1 MLLSVRFRTGQHK
14 KEYMN
19 DNASPDQFEDPDV
32 STTELDEVIHANKEL
47 YDKLNKLPEIEALE
61 AIAIEEEENLDRADK
76 PHPFLVSLE
85 KLKDFYTENELIR
98 YASWSILLILI
109 STTALTMIEYDM
121 FKESVSGQVGKT
133 FIFGGDEPNG
143 LDTFFHT
150 FWWSIVTFT
159 TVGYGDVSP
168 VTHLGKFLTIIIMLL
183 NFGVVTLL
191 GGAVASVLVAKR
203 LTGDDTLDESK
214 FNGHLVIAGWNSY
227 VPSILKLIDAN
238 VDATDTVILVNVTD
252 RDIIQRATTGYER
265 LDIHHIPENFTHESV
280 LRKAFLEKA
289 STFMILPDN
298 SGLLP
303 HEEPDED
310 KTVLTCLT
318 AKSISE
324 SCNVVAHV
332 LDTETVSHLERANAN
347 EIVIPDDHVPHL
359 LAKHVT
365 DPGVPQFFD
374 NLILQE
380 EKDKGLQEVKIPRSL
395 NKQSHNKISAF
406 YKFKYNWLLVGYAIR
421 KAGFSLDEQ
430 MGESGSP
437 LIRSMIKEQL
447 EGAGV
452 NLTSD
457 EHVVVEINPPDDY
470 KVDEKHSA
478 LVLR

>member
-1 MLLSVRFRTGQHK
+1 
-14 KEYMN
+14 MN
-19 DNASPDQFEDPDV
+19 KNVPLDQIQDSEV
-32 STTELDEVIHANKEL
+32 SEKDIDAVIDTNKEL
-47 YDKLNKLPEIEALE
+47 FDQLNSIPEIKALG
-61 AIAIEEEENLDRADK
+61 AISIDDEKQEKEQEGSSAVSE
-76 PHPFLVSLE
+76 LVVKVQE
-85 KLKDFYTENELIR
+85 FYGNNELAR
-98 YASWSILLILI
+98 YATWAFFLILL
-109 STTALTMIEYDM
+109 STSALTVLEYDM
-121 FKESVSGQVGKT
+121 FNASVKEDAEGS
-133 FIFGGDEPNG
+133 FIFGGKEPNWV
-143 LDTFFHT
+143 DTFFHT

-191 GGAVASVLVAKR
+191 GGAVASVLVAQR
-203 LTGDDTLDESK
+203 LTGDDTLDENK
-214 FNGHLVIAGWNSY
+214 FDGHLVIAGWNKT
-227 VPSILKLIDAN
+227 VPSVLNLIESNKDSTS
-238 VDATDTVILVNVTD
+238 VVILVNEMDKEV
-252 RDIIQRATTGYER
+252 IQRAITGYER
-265 LDIHHIPENFTHESV
+265 LDITHIPENFTHESV
-280 LRKAFLEKA
+280 LRKAFLDKA
-289 STFMILPDN
+289 GTFMILPDS

-332 LDTETVSHLERANAN
+332 LDVENVSHLQRANAN
-347 EIVIPDDHVPHL
+347 EIVIPDEHVPHL

-374 NLILQE
+374 DLILKE
-380 EKDKGLQEVKIPRSL
+380 EEDRGLQEVKIPKTL
-395 NKQSHNKISAF
+395 NGQTHNKISAF
-406 YKFKYNWLLVGYAIR
+406 YKFKYGWLLVGYAIR

-437 LIRSMIKEQL
+437 LIRNMIKEQL
-447 EGAGV
+447 DGAGI

-470 KVDEKHSA
+470 KIDRKHSA

>member
-1 MLLSVRFRTGQHK
+1 
-14 KEYMN
+14 MN
-19 DNASPDQFEDPDV
+19 KSNPLDQIQDSEVSAS
-32 STTELDEVIHANKEL
+32 ELDAVIDTNKEL
-47 YDKLNKLPEIEALE
+47 FDQLNAIPEIEALDS
-61 AIAIEEEENLDRADK
+61 ISIEEDKHERERDK
-76 PHPFLVSLE
+76 PNPIIELFNRVQV
-85 KLKDFYTENELIR
+85 FYTENELTR
-98 YASWSILLILI
+98 YATWSLLLILI
-109 STTALTMIEYDM
+109 PTSALTVIEYDM
-121 FKESVSGQVGKT
+121 FNGSVKEHTEGS
-133 FIFGGDEPNG
+133 FIFGDKEPNW

-168 VTHLGKFLTIIIMLL
+168 VTHLGKLLTIIIMLL

-191 GGAVASVLVAKR
+191 GGAVASVLVAQR
-203 LTGDDTLDESK
+203 LTGDDTLDENK
-214 FNGHLVIAGWNSY
+214 FDGHLVIAGWNKT
-227 VPSILKLIDAN
+227 VPSVLNLIESNKDSAS
-238 VDATDTVILVNVTD
+238 VVILVNEMDKEV
-252 RDIIQRATTGYER
+252 IQRAITGYER
-265 LDIHHIPENFTHESV
+265 LDITHIPENFTHESV
-280 LRKAFLEKA
+280 LRKAFLDKA
-289 STFMILPDN
+289 GTFMILPDS

-324 SCNVVAHV
+324 ACNVIAHV
-332 LDTETVSHLERANAN
+332 LDVENVSHLQRANAN
-347 EIVIPDDHVPHL
+347 EIVIPDEHVPHL

-374 NLILQE
+374 DLILKE
-380 EKDKGLQEVKIPRSL
+380 EEDKGLQEVKIPKTL
-395 NKQSHNKISAF
+395 NGQTHNKISAF
-406 YKFKYNWLLVGYAIR
+406 YKFKYGWLLVGYAIR

-447 EGAGV
+447 DGAGI

-470 KVDEKHSA
+470 KIDQKHSA

>member
-1 MLLSVRFRTGQHK
+1 
-14 KEYMN
+14 MN
-19 DNASPDQFEDPDV
+19 DNPSPKQFQDPDV
-32 STTELDEVIHANKEL
+32 STTELDEVIHANKDL

-61 AIAIEEEENLDRADK
+61 AITLEDEEKEDDREK
-76 PHPFLVSLE
+76 SHLFLEALNN
-85 KLKDFYTENELIR
+85 LKDLYTENDLVR
-98 YASWSILLILI
+98 YAAWAFVLILV
-109 STTALTMIEYDM
+109 STSALTVTEYEM
-121 FKESVSGQVGKT
+121 FKESVTGHVGET
-133 FIFGGDEPNG
+133 FVFGGDEPNW
-143 LDTFFHT
+143 LDTYFHT

-238 VDATDTVILVNVTD
+238 VDATDIVILVNVTD

-324 SCNVVAHV
+324 SCNVIAHV

-374 NLILQE
+374 ELILQE

-421 KAGFSLDEQ
+421 KAGFSLDDQ

-437 LIRSMIKEQL
+437 LIRNMIKEQL

>member
-1 MLLSVRFRTGQHK
+1 
-14 KEYMN
+14 MN
-19 DNASPDQFEDPDV
+19 DNPSPEQFQDPDV
-32 STTELDEVIHANKEL
+32 STTELDEVIHANKDL

-61 AIAIEEEENLDRADK
+61 AITLEDEEKEDDREK
-76 PHPFLVSLE
+76 SHLFLEALNN
-85 KLKDFYTENELIR
+85 LKDLYTENDLVR
-98 YASWSILLILI
+98 YAAWAFVLILV
-109 STTALTMIEYDM
+109 STSALTVTEYEM
-121 FKESVSGQVGKT
+121 FKESVTGDVGET
-133 FIFGGDEPNG
+133 FVFGGDEPNW
-143 LDTFFHT
+143 LDTYFHT

-238 VDATDTVILVNVTD
+238 KDATDVVILVNETD
-252 RDIIQRATTGYER
+252 RDIIQRVTTGYER

-289 STFMILPDN
+289 GAFMILPDN

-324 SCNVVAHV
+324 SCNVIAHV
-332 LDTETVSHLERANAN
+332 LDPETVSHLQRANAN
-347 EIVIPDDHVPHL
+347 EIVIPDEHVPHL

-374 NLILQE
+374 DLILQE

-395 NKQSHNKISAF
+395 NGQSHNKISAF

-421 KAGFSLDEQ
+421 KAGFSLDDQ

-470 KVDEKHSA
+470 TIDEKHSA

>member
-1 MLLSVRFRTGQHK
+1 
-14 KEYMN
+14 MN
-19 DNASPDQFEDPDV
+19 KNIPLDQIQDSEV
-32 STTELDEVIHANKEL
+32 SETDIDAVIDTNKEL
-47 YDKLNKLPEIEALE
+47 FDQLNSIPEIKALE
-61 AIAIEEEENLDRADK
+61 AISIDDEKQEKEEEGSSA
-76 PHPFLVSLE
+76 VSELAIKVQE
-85 KLKDFYTENELIR
+85 FYSNNELAR
-98 YASWSILLILI
+98 YATWAFFLILL
-109 STTALTMIEYDM
+109 STSALTVLEYDS
-121 FKESVSGQVGKT
+121 FNASVKEQAEGS
-133 FIFGGDEPNG
+133 FIFGEKEPNWV
-143 LDTFFHT
+143 DTFFHT

-168 VTHLGKFLTIIIMLL
+168 VTHIGKFLTIIIMLL

-191 GGAVASVLVAKR
+191 GGAVASVLVAQR
-203 LTGDDTLDESK
+203 LTGDDTLDENK
-214 FNGHLVIAGWNSY
+214 FDGHLVIAGWNKT
-227 VPSILKLIDAN
+227 VPSVLNLIESNKDSTS
-238 VDATDTVILVNVTD
+238 VVILVNEMDKEV
-252 RDIIQRATTGYER
+252 IQRAITGYER
-265 LDIHHIPENFTHESV
+265 LDITHIPENFTHESV
-280 LRKAFLEKA
+280 LRKAFLDKA
-289 STFMILPDN
+289 GTFMILPDS

-332 LDTETVSHLERANAN
+332 LDVENVSHLQRANAN
-347 EIVIPDDHVPHL
+347 EIVIPDEHVPHL

-374 NLILQE
+374 DLILKE
-380 EKDKGLQEVKIPRSL
+380 EEDKGLQEVKIPKTL
-395 NKQSHNKISAF
+395 NGQTHNKISAF
-406 YKFKYNWLLVGYAIR
+406 YKFKYGWLLVGYAIR

-437 LIRSMIKEQL
+437 LIRNMIKEQL
-447 EGAGV
+447 DGAGI

-470 KVDEKHSA
+470 KIDRKHSA

>member
-1 MLLSVRFRTGQHK
+1 
-14 KEYMN
+14 MN
-19 DNASPDQFEDPDV
+19 KNIPLDQIQDSEV
-32 STTELDEVIHANKEL
+32 SETDIDAVIDTNKEL
-47 YDKLNKLPEIEALE
+47 FDQLNSIPEIEALE
-61 AIAIEEEENLDRADK
+61 AISIDDEKQEKEEEGSSA
-76 PHPFLVSLE
+76 VSELLIKVQE
-85 KLKDFYTENELIR
+85 FYSNNELAR
-98 YASWSILLILI
+98 YATWAFFLILL
-109 STTALTMIEYDM
+109 STSALTVLEYDM
-121 FKESVSGQVGKT
+121 FNASVKEDAEGS
-133 FIFGGDEPNG
+133 FIFGEEEPNW

-168 VTHLGKFLTIIIMLL
+168 VTLLGKFLTIIIMLL

-191 GGAVASVLVAKR
+191 GGAVASVLVAQR
-203 LTGDDTLDESK
+203 LTGDDTLDENK
-214 FNGHLVIAGWNSY
+214 FDGHLVIAGWNKT
-227 VPSILKLIDAN
+227 VPSVLNLIESNKDSTS
-238 VDATDTVILVNVTD
+238 VVILVNEMDKEV
-252 RDIIQRATTGYER
+252 IQRAITGYER
-265 LDIHHIPENFTHESV
+265 LDITHIPENFTHESV
-280 LRKAFLEKA
+280 LRKAFLDKA
-289 STFMILPDN
+289 GTFMILPDS

-332 LDTETVSHLERANAN
+332 LDVENVSHLQRANAN
-347 EIVIPDDHVPHL
+347 EIVIPDEHVPHL

-374 NLILQE
+374 DLILKE
-380 EKDKGLQEVKIPRSL
+380 EEDKGLQEVKIPKTL
-395 NKQSHNKISAF
+395 NGQTHNKISAF
-406 YKFKYNWLLVGYAIR
+406 YKFKYGWLLVGYAIR

-437 LIRSMIKEQL
+437 LIRNMIKEQL
-447 EGAGV
+447 DGAGI

-470 KVDEKHSA
+470 KIDRKHSA

>member
-1 MLLSVRFRTGQHK
+1 
-14 KEYMN
+14 MN
-19 DNASPDQFEDPDV
+19 DNPSPEQFQDPDV
-32 STTELDEVIHANKEL
+32 STTELDEVIHANKDL

-61 AIAIEEEENLDRADK
+61 AITLEDEEKEDDREK
-76 PHPFLVSLE
+76 SHLFLEALNN
-85 KLKDFYTENELIR
+85 LKDLYTENDLVQ
-98 YASWSILLILI
+98 YAAWAFVLILV
-109 STTALTMIEYDM
+109 STSALTVTEYEM
-121 FKESVSGQVGKT
+121 FKESVTGDVGET
-133 FIFGGDEPNG
+133 FVFGGDEPNW
-143 LDTFFHT
+143 LDTYFHT

-168 VTHLGKFLTIIIMLL
+168 ETHLGKFLTIIIMLL

-238 VDATDTVILVNVTD
+238 KDATDEVILVNETD
-252 RDIIQRATTGYER
+252 RDIIQRVTTGYER

-289 STFMILPDN
+289 GAFMILPDN

-324 SCNVVAHV
+324 SCNVIAHV
-332 LDTETVSHLERANAN
+332 LDSETVSHLQRANAN
-347 EIVIPDDHVPHL
+347 EIVIPDEHVPHL

-374 NLILQE
+374 DLILQE

-395 NKQSHNKISAF
+395 NGQSHNKISAF

-421 KAGFSLDEQ
+421 KAGFSLDDQ

-470 KVDEKHSA
+470 TIDEKHSA

>member
-1 MLLSVRFRTGQHK
+1 
-14 KEYMN
+14 MN
-19 DNASPDQFEDPDV
+19 KNIPLDQIQDSEV
-32 STTELDEVIHANKEL
+32 SETDIDAVIDTNKEL
-47 YDKLNKLPEIEALE
+47 FDQLNSIPEIKALE
-61 AIAIEEEENLDRADK
+61 AISIDDEKQEKEEEGSSA
-76 PHPFLVSLE
+76 VSELLIKVQE
-85 KLKDFYTENELIR
+85 FYSNNELAR
-98 YASWSILLILI
+98 YATWAFFLILL
-109 STTALTMIEYDM
+109 STSALTVLEYDM
-121 FKESVSGQVGKT
+121 FNASVKEHAEGS
-133 FIFGGDEPNG
+133 FIFGEKDPNWV
-143 LDTFFHT
+143 DTFFHT

-191 GGAVASVLVAKR
+191 GGAVASVLVAQR
-203 LTGDDTLDESK
+203 LTGDDTLDENK
-214 FNGHLVIAGWNSY
+214 FDGHLVIAGWNKT
-227 VPSILKLIDAN
+227 VPSVLNLIESNKDSTS
-238 VDATDTVILVNVTD
+238 VVILVNEMDKEV
-252 RDIIQRATTGYER
+252 IQRAITGYER
-265 LDIHHIPENFTHESV
+265 LDITHIPENFTHESV
-280 LRKAFLEKA
+280 LRKAFLDKA
-289 STFMILPDN
+289 GTFMILPDS

-332 LDTETVSHLERANAN
+332 LDVENVSHLQRANAN
-347 EIVIPDDHVPHL
+347 EIVIPDEHVPHL

-374 NLILQE
+374 DLILKE
-380 EKDKGLQEVKIPRSL
+380 EEDKGLQEVKIPKTL
-395 NKQSHNKISAF
+395 NGQTHNKISAF
-406 YKFKYNWLLVGYAIR
+406 YKFKYGWLLVGYAIR

-437 LIRSMIKEQL
+437 LIRNMIKEQL
-447 EGAGV
+447 DGAGI

-470 KVDEKHSA
+470 KIDRKHSA

>member
-1 MLLSVRFRTGQHK
+1 
-14 KEYMN
+14 MN
-19 DNASPDQFEDPDV
+19 NETPLDQIQGSEV
-32 STTELDEVIHANKEL
+32 SSQELDAVIDTNKEL
-47 YDKLNKLPEIEALE
+47 YDQLNAIPEIEALE
-61 AIAIEEEENLDRADK
+61 AISIEEETAEKQKDAPN
-76 PHPFLVSLE
+76 PLVELVERIKS
-85 KLKDFYTENELIR
+85 FYSENELVR
-98 YASWSILLILI
+98 YASWAFVLIFI
-109 STTALTMIEYDM
+109 STTALTILEYDM
-121 FKESVSGQVGKT
+121 FKGSVAEHTEGS
-133 FIFGGDEPNG
+133 FIFGNTEPNW

-191 GGAVASVLVAKR
+191 GGAVASVLVAQR
-203 LTGDDTLDESK
+203 LTGDDTLDENK
-214 FNGHLVIAGWNSY
+214 FDGHLVIAGWNKT
-227 VPSILKLIDAN
+227 VPSILNLIESNKDSTS
-238 VDATDTVILVNVTD
+238 VVILVNETD
-252 RDIIQRATTGYER
+252 KEIIQRAITGYER
-265 LDIHHIPENFTHESV
+265 LDITHIPENFTHDSV
-280 LRKAFLEKA
+280 LRKAFLDKA
-289 STFMILPDN
+289 GTFMILPDG

-332 LDTETVSHLERANAN
+332 LDVENVSHLQRANAN
-347 EIVIPDDHVPHL
+347 EIVIPDEHVPHL

-374 NLILQE
+374 DLILKE
-380 EKDKGLQEVKIPRSL
+380 EDDKGLQEVKIPKTLSG
-395 NKQSHNKISAF
+395 QTHNKISAF
-406 YKFKYNWLLVGYAIR
+406 YKFKYGWLLVGYAIR

-437 LIRSMIKEQL
+437 LIRNMIKEQL
-447 EGAGV
+447 DGAGI

-470 KVDEKHSA
+470 KVDGKHSA

>member
-1 MLLSVRFRTGQHK
+1 
-14 KEYMN
+14 MN
-19 DNASPDQFEDPDV
+19 KSNPLDQIQDSEVSAS
-32 STTELDEVIHANKEL
+32 ELDAVIDTNKEL
-47 YDKLNKLPEIEALE
+47 FDQLNAIPEIEALDS
-61 AIAIEEEENLDRADK
+61 ISIEEDKHERERDK
-76 PHPFLVSLE
+76 PNPIIELFNRVQV
-85 KLKDFYTENELIR
+85 FYAENELTR
-98 YASWSILLILI
+98 YATWSLLLILI
-109 STTALTMIEYDM
+109 STSALTIIEYDM
-121 FKESVSGQVGKT
+121 FNGSVKEHTEGS
-133 FIFGGDEPNG
+133 FIFGDKEPNW

-168 VTHLGKFLTIIIMLL
+168 VTHLGKLLTIIIMLL

-191 GGAVASVLVAKR
+191 GGAVASVLVAQR
-203 LTGDDTLDESK
+203 LTGDDTLDENK
-214 FNGHLVIAGWNSY
+214 FDGHLVIAGWNKT
-227 VPSILKLIDAN
+227 VPSVLNLIESNKDSAS
-238 VDATDTVILVNVTD
+238 VVILVNEMDKEV
-252 RDIIQRATTGYER
+252 IQRAITGYER
-265 LDIHHIPENFTHESV
+265 LDITHIPENFTHESV
-280 LRKAFLEKA
+280 LRKAFLDKA
-289 STFMILPDN
+289 GTFMILPDS

-324 SCNVVAHV
+324 ACNVIAHV
-332 LDTETVSHLERANAN
+332 LDVENVSHLQRANAN
-347 EIVIPDDHVPHL
+347 EIVIPDEHVPHL

-374 NLILQE
+374 DLILKE
-380 EKDKGLQEVKIPRSL
+380 EEDKGLQEVKIPKTL
-395 NKQSHNKISAF
+395 NGQTHNKISAF
-406 YKFKYNWLLVGYAIR
+406 YKFKYGWLLVGYAIR

-447 EGAGV
+447 DGAGI

-470 KVDEKHSA
+470 KIDQKHSA

>member
-1 MLLSVRFRTGQHK
+1 
-14 KEYMN
+14 MN
-19 DNASPDQFEDPDV
+19 KTNPLDQIQDSEVSAS
-32 STTELDEVIHANKEL
+32 ELDAVIDTNKEL
-47 YDKLNKLPEIEALE
+47 FDQLNAIPEIEALDS
-61 AIAIEEEENLDRADK
+61 ISIEEDKHERERDK
-76 PHPFLVSLE
+76 PNPIIELFNRVQV
-85 KLKDFYTENELIR
+85 FYTENELTR
-98 YASWSILLILI
+98 YATWSLLLILI
-109 STTALTMIEYDM
+109 STSALTIIEYDM
-121 FKESVSGQVGKT
+121 FNGSVKEHTEGSFT
-133 FIFGGDEPNG
+133 FGDKEPNW

-168 VTHLGKFLTIIIMLL
+168 VTHLGKLLTIIIMLL

-191 GGAVASVLVAKR
+191 GGAVASVLVAQR
-203 LTGDDTLDESK
+203 LTGDDTLDENK
-214 FNGHLVIAGWNSY
+214 FDGHLVIAGWNKT
-227 VPSILKLIDAN
+227 VPSVLNLIESNKDSAS
-238 VDATDTVILVNVTD
+238 VVILVNEMDKEV
-252 RDIIQRATTGYER
+252 IQRAITGYER
-265 LDIHHIPENFTHESV
+265 LDITHIPENFTHESV
-280 LRKAFLEKA
+280 LRKAFLDKA
-289 STFMILPDN
+289 GTFMILPDS

-324 SCNVVAHV
+324 ACNVIAHV
-332 LDTETVSHLERANAN
+332 LDVENVSHLQRANAN
-347 EIVIPDDHVPHL
+347 EIVIPDEHVPHL

-374 NLILQE
+374 DLILKE
-380 EKDKGLQEVKIPRSL
+380 EEDKGLQEVKIPKTL
-395 NKQSHNKISAF
+395 NGQTHNKISAF
-406 YKFKYNWLLVGYAIR
+406 YKFKYGWLLVGYAIR

-447 EGAGV
+447 DGAGI

-470 KVDEKHSA
+470 KIDQKHSA

>member
-1 MLLSVRFRTGQHK
+1 
-14 KEYMN
+14 MN
-19 DNASPDQFEDPDV
+19 NDPPLDQIQEPEV
-32 STTELDEVIHANKEL
+32 STSELDEVIGANKDL
-47 YDKLNKLPEIEALE
+47 FDKLNKIPEIEALGTVL
-61 AIAIEEEENLDRADK
+61 EEDEESAKEGDETHPLLDVVHK
-76 PHPFLVSLE
+76 IKSL
-85 KLKDFYTENELIR
+85 YTENDLVR
-98 YASWSILLILI
+98 YAAWAMVMILI
-109 STTALTMIEYDM
+109 STTALTILEYDM
-121 FKESVSGQVGKT
+121 FNSNLAEDVDGS
-133 FIFGGDEPNG
+133 FIFGKTEPNW

-150 FWWSIVTFT
+150 FWWSVVTFT

-168 VTHLGKFLTIIIMLL
+168 ITHLGKFLTIIIMLL

-191 GGAVASVLVAKR
+191 GGAVASVLVAER
-203 LTGDDTLDESK
+203 LKGDDTLDESK
-214 FNGHLVIAGWNSY
+214 FNDHLVIAGWNAT

-238 VDATDTVILVNVTD
+238 EDSTDVVILVNVTD
-252 RDIIQRATTGYER
+252 RDIIQRAMTGYER
-265 LDIHHIPENFTHESV
+265 LDITHISENFTHESV

-289 STFMILPDN
+289 GTFMILPDN

-332 LDTETVSHLERANAN
+332 LDVENVSHLQRANAN
-347 EIVIPDDHVPHL
+347 EIVVPDEHVPHL

-374 NLILQE
+374 DLILKE
-380 EKDKGLQEVKIPRSL
+380 EDDKGLQEVKIPRTL
-395 NKQSHNKISAF
+395 NGQTHNKISAF
-406 YKFKYNWLLVGYAIR
+406 YKFKYGWLLVGYAIR

-437 LIRSMIKEQL
+437 LIRNMIKEQL
-447 EGAGV
+447 DGAGI

-470 KVDEKHSA
+470 QIDEKHSA

>member
-1 MLLSVRFRTGQHK
+1 
-14 KEYMN
+14 MN
-19 DNASPDQFEDPDV
+19 KSNPLDQIQDSEVSAS
-32 STTELDEVIHANKEL
+32 ELDAVIDTNKEL
-47 YDKLNKLPEIEALE
+47 FDQLNAIPEIEALDS
-61 AIAIEEEENLDRADK
+61 ISIEEDKHERERDK
-76 PHPFLVSLE
+76 PNPIIELFNRVQV
-85 KLKDFYTENELIR
+85 FYTENELTR
-98 YASWSILLILI
+98 YATWSLLLILI
-109 STTALTMIEYDM
+109 STSALTIIEYDM
-121 FKESVSGQVGKT
+121 FNGSVKEHTEGS
-133 FIFGGDEPNG
+133 FIFGDKEPNW

-168 VTHLGKFLTIIIMLL
+168 VTHLGKLLTIIIMLL

-191 GGAVASVLVAKR
+191 GGAVASVLVAQR
-203 LTGDDTLDESK
+203 LTGDDTLDENK
-214 FNGHLVIAGWNSY
+214 FDGHLVIAGWNKT
-227 VPSILKLIDAN
+227 VPSVLNLIESNKDSGS
-238 VDATDTVILVNVTD
+238 VVILVNEMDNEV
-252 RDIIQRATTGYER
+252 IQRAITGYER
-265 LDIHHIPENFTHESV
+265 LDITHIPENFTHESV
-280 LRKAFLEKA
+280 LRKAFLDKA
-289 STFMILPDN
+289 GTFMILPDS

-324 SCNVVAHV
+324 ACNVIAHV
-332 LDTETVSHLERANAN
+332 LDVENVSHLQRANAN
-347 EIVIPDDHVPHL
+347 EIVIPDEHVPHL

-374 NLILQE
+374 DLILKE
-380 EKDKGLQEVKIPRSL
+380 EEDKGLQEVKIPKTL
-395 NKQSHNKISAF
+395 NGQTHNKISAF
-406 YKFKYNWLLVGYAIR
+406 YKFKYGWLLVGYAIR

-447 EGAGV
+447 DGAGI

-470 KVDEKHSA
+470 KIDQKHSA

>member
-1 MLLSVRFRTGQHK
+1 
-14 KEYMN
+14 MN
-19 DNASPDQFEDPDV
+19 KNIPLDQIQDSEV
-32 STTELDEVIHANKEL
+32 SETDIDAVIDTNKEL
-47 YDKLNKLPEIEALE
+47 FDQLNSIPEIEALE
-61 AIAIEEEENLDRADK
+61 AISIDDEKQEKEEEGSSA
-76 PHPFLVSLE
+76 VSELLIKVQE
-85 KLKDFYTENELIR
+85 FYSNNELAR
-98 YASWSILLILI
+98 YATWAFFLILL
-109 STTALTMIEYDM
+109 STSALTVLEYDM
-121 FKESVSGQVGKT
+121 FNASVKEHAEGS
-133 FIFGGDEPNG
+133 FIFGEEDPNWV
-143 LDTFFHT
+143 DTFFHT

-191 GGAVASVLVAKR
+191 GGAVASVLVAQR
-203 LTGDDTLDESK
+203 LTGDDTLDENK
-214 FNGHLVIAGWNSY
+214 FDGHLVIAGWNKT
-227 VPSILKLIDAN
+227 VPSVLNLIESNKDSTS
-238 VDATDTVILVNVTD
+238 VVILVNEMDKEV
-252 RDIIQRATTGYER
+252 IQRAITGYQR
-265 LDIHHIPENFTHESV
+265 LDITHIPENFTHESV
-280 LRKAFLEKA
+280 LRKAFLDKA
-289 STFMILPDN
+289 GTFMILPDS

-332 LDTETVSHLERANAN
+332 LDVENVSHLQRANAN
-347 EIVIPDDHVPHL
+347 EIVIPDEHVPHL

-374 NLILQE
+374 DLILKE
-380 EKDKGLQEVKIPRSL
+380 EEDKGLQEVKIPKTL
-395 NKQSHNKISAF
+395 NGQTHNKISAF
-406 YKFKYNWLLVGYAIR
+406 YKFKYGWLLVGYAIR

-437 LIRSMIKEQL
+437 LIRNMIKEQL
-447 EGAGV
+447 DGAGI

-470 KVDEKHSA
+470 KIDRKHSA

>member
-1 MLLSVRFRTGQHK
+1 
-14 KEYMN
+14 MN
-19 DNASPDQFEDPDV
+19 KNIPLDQIQDSEV
-32 STTELDEVIHANKEL
+32 SETDIDAVIDTNKEL
-47 YDKLNKLPEIEALE
+47 FDQLNSIPEIEALE
-61 AIAIEEEENLDRADK
+61 AISIDDEKQEKEEEGSSA
-76 PHPFLVSLE
+76 VSELLIKVQE
-85 KLKDFYTENELIR
+85 FYSNNELAR
-98 YASWSILLILI
+98 YATWAFFLILL
-109 STTALTMIEYDM
+109 STSALTVLEYDM
-121 FKESVSGQVGKT
+121 FNASVKEHAEGS
-133 FIFGGDEPNG
+133 FIFGEKDPNWV
-143 LDTFFHT
+143 DTFFHT

-191 GGAVASVLVAKR
+191 GGAVASVLVAQR
-203 LTGDDTLDESK
+203 LTGDDTLDENK
-214 FNGHLVIAGWNSY
+214 FDGHLVIAGWNKT
-227 VPSILKLIDAN
+227 VPSVLNLIESNKDSTS
-238 VDATDTVILVNVTD
+238 VVILVNEMDKEV
-252 RDIIQRATTGYER
+252 IQRAITGYER
-265 LDIHHIPENFTHESV
+265 LDITHIPENFTHESV
-280 LRKAFLEKA
+280 LRKAFLDKA
-289 STFMILPDN
+289 GTFMILPDS

-332 LDTETVSHLERANAN
+332 LDVENVSHLQRANAN
-347 EIVIPDDHVPHL
+347 EIVIPDEHVPHL

-374 NLILQE
+374 DLILKE
-380 EKDKGLQEVKIPRSL
+380 EEDKGLQEVKIPKTL
-395 NKQSHNKISAF
+395 NGQTHNKISAF
-406 YKFKYNWLLVGYAIR
+406 YKFKYGWLLVGYAIR

-437 LIRSMIKEQL
+437 LIRNMIKEQL
-447 EGAGV
+447 DGAGI

-470 KVDEKHSA
+470 KIDRKHSA

>member
-1 MLLSVRFRTGQHK
+1 
-14 KEYMN
+14 MN
-19 DNASPDQFEDPDV
+19 KNIPLDQIQDSEV
-32 STTELDEVIHANKEL
+32 SETDIDAVIDTNKEL
-47 YDKLNKLPEIEALE
+47 FDQLNSIPEIKALG
-61 AIAIEEEENLDRADK
+61 AISIDDEKQEKEEEGSSAVSE
-76 PHPFLVSLE
+76 LV
-85 KLKDFYTENELIR
+85 LKVQEFYSNNELAR
-98 YASWSILLILI
+98 YATWAFFLILL
-109 STTALTMIEYDM
+109 STSALTVLEYDM
-121 FKESVSGQVGKT
+121 FNASVKEHAEGS
-133 FIFGGDEPNG
+133 FIFGEEDPNWV
-143 LDTFFHT
+143 DTFFHT

-191 GGAVASVLVAKR
+191 GGAVASVLVAQR
-203 LTGDDTLDESK
+203 LTGDDTLDENK
-214 FNGHLVIAGWNSY
+214 FDGHLVIAGWNKT
-227 VPSILKLIDAN
+227 VPSVLNLIESNKDSTS
-238 VDATDTVILVNVTD
+238 VVILVNEMDKEV
-252 RDIIQRATTGYER
+252 IQRAITGYER
-265 LDIHHIPENFTHESV
+265 LDITHIPENFTHESV
-280 LRKAFLEKA
+280 LRKAFLDKA
-289 STFMILPDN
+289 GTFMILPDS

-332 LDTETVSHLERANAN
+332 LDVENVSHLQRANAN
-347 EIVIPDDHVPHL
+347 EIVIPDEHVPHL

-374 NLILQE
+374 DLILKE
-380 EKDKGLQEVKIPRSL
+380 EEDKGLQEVKIPKTL
-395 NKQSHNKISAF
+395 NGQTHNKISAF
-406 YKFKYNWLLVGYAIR
+406 YKFKYGWLLVGYAIR

-437 LIRSMIKEQL
+437 LIRNMIKEQL
-447 EGAGV
+447 DGAGI

-470 KVDEKHSA
+470 KIDRKHSA

>member
-1 MLLSVRFRTGQHK
+1 
-14 KEYMN
+14 MN
-19 DNASPDQFEDPDV
+19 KNIPLDQIQDSEV
-32 STTELDEVIHANKEL
+32 SETDIDAVIDTNKEL
-47 YDKLNKLPEIEALE
+47 FDQLNSIPEIEALE
-61 AIAIEEEENLDRADK
+61 AISIDDEKQEKEEEGSSA
-76 PHPFLVSLE
+76 VSELLIKVQE
-85 KLKDFYTENELIR
+85 FYSNNELAR
-98 YASWSILLILI
+98 YATWAFFLILL
-109 STTALTMIEYDM
+109 STSALTVLEYDM
-121 FKESVSGQVGKT
+121 FNASVKEHAEGS
-133 FIFGGDEPNG
+133 FIFGEKEPNWV
-143 LDTFFHT
+143 DTFFHT

-191 GGAVASVLVAKR
+191 GGAVASVLVAQR
-203 LTGDDTLDESK
+203 LTGDDTLDENK
-214 FNGHLVIAGWNSY
+214 FDGHLVIAGWNKT
-227 VPSILKLIDAN
+227 VPSVLNLIESNKDSTS
-238 VDATDTVILVNVTD
+238 VVILVNEMDKEV
-252 RDIIQRATTGYER
+252 IQRAITGYER
-265 LDIHHIPENFTHESV
+265 LDITHIPENFTHESV
-280 LRKAFLEKA
+280 LRKAFLDKA
-289 STFMILPDN
+289 GTLMILPDS

-332 LDTETVSHLERANAN
+332 LDVENVSHLQRANAN
-347 EIVIPDDHVPHL
+347 EIVIPDEHVPHL

-374 NLILQE
+374 DLILKE
-380 EKDKGLQEVKIPRSL
+380 EEDKGLQEVKIPKTL
-395 NKQSHNKISAF
+395 NGQTHNKISAF
-406 YKFKYNWLLVGYAIR
+406 YKFKYGWLLVGYAIR

-437 LIRSMIKEQL
+437 LIRNMIKEQL
-447 EGAGV
+447 DGAGI

-470 KVDEKHSA
+470 KIDRKHSA

>member
-1 MLLSVRFRTGQHK
+1 
-14 KEYMN
+14 MN
-19 DNASPDQFEDPDV
+19 DNPSPKQFQDPDV
-32 STTELDEVIHANKEL
+32 STTELDEVIHANKDL

-61 AIAIEEEENLDRADK
+61 AITLEDEEKEDDREK
-76 PHPFLVSLE
+76 SHLFLEALNN
-85 KLKDFYTENELIR
+85 LKDLYTENDLVR
-98 YASWSILLILI
+98 YAAWAFVLILV
-109 STTALTMIEYDM
+109 STSALTVTEYEM
-121 FKESVSGQVGKT
+121 FKESVTGDVGET
-133 FIFGGDEPNG
+133 FVFGGDEPNW
-143 LDTFFHT
+143 LDTYFHT

-168 VTHLGKFLTIIIMLL
+168 ETHLGKFLTIIIMLL

-238 VDATDTVILVNVTD
+238 KDATDEVILVNETD
-252 RDIIQRATTGYER
+252 RDIIQRVTTGYER

-289 STFMILPDN
+289 GAFMILPDN

-324 SCNVVAHV
+324 SCNVIAHV
-332 LDTETVSHLERANAN
+332 LDSETVSHLQRANAN
-347 EIVIPDDHVPHL
+347 EIVIPDEHVPHL

-374 NLILQE
+374 DLILQE

-395 NKQSHNKISAF
+395 NGQSHNKISAF

-421 KAGFSLDEQ
+421 KAGFSLDDQ

-470 KVDEKHSA
+470 TIDEKHSA

>member
-1 MLLSVRFRTGQHK
+1 
-14 KEYMN
+14 MN
-19 DNASPDQFEDPDV
+19 KNIPLDQIQDSEV
-32 STTELDEVIHANKEL
+32 SETDIDAVIDTNKEL
-47 YDKLNKLPEIEALE
+47 FDQLNSIPEIKALG
-61 AIAIEEEENLDRADK
+61 AISIDDEKQEKEEEGSSA
-76 PHPFLVSLE
+76 VSELLIKVQE
-85 KLKDFYTENELIR
+85 FYSNNELAR
-98 YASWSILLILI
+98 YATWAFFLILL
-109 STTALTMIEYDM
+109 STSALTVLEYDM
-121 FKESVSGQVGKT
+121 FNASVKEDAEGS
-133 FIFGGDEPNG
+133 FIFGEKEPNWV
-143 LDTFFHT
+143 DTFFHT

-191 GGAVASVLVAKR
+191 GGAVASVLVAQR
-203 LTGDDTLDESK
+203 LTGDDTLDENK
-214 FNGHLVIAGWNSY
+214 FDGHLVIAGWNKT
-227 VPSILKLIDAN
+227 VPSVLNLIESNKDSTS
-238 VDATDTVILVNVTD
+238 VVILVNEMDKEV
-252 RDIIQRATTGYER
+252 IQRAITGYER
-265 LDIHHIPENFTHESV
+265 LDITHIPENFTHESV
-280 LRKAFLEKA
+280 LRKAFLDKA
-289 STFMILPDN
+289 GTFMILPDS

-332 LDTETVSHLERANAN
+332 LDVENVSHLQRANAN
-347 EIVIPDDHVPHL
+347 EIVIPDEHVPHL

-374 NLILQE
+374 DLILKE
-380 EKDKGLQEVKIPRSL
+380 EEDKGLQEVKIPKTL
-395 NKQSHNKISAF
+395 NGQTHNKISAF
-406 YKFKYNWLLVGYAIR
+406 YKFKYGWLLVGYAIR

-437 LIRSMIKEQL
+437 LIRNMIKEQL
-447 EGAGV
+447 DGAGI

-470 KVDEKHSA
+470 KIDRKHSA

>member
-1 MLLSVRFRTGQHK
+1 
-14 KEYMN
+14 MN
-19 DNASPDQFEDPDV
+19 KNIPLDQIQDSEV
-32 STTELDEVIHANKEL
+32 SETDIDAVIDTNKEL
-47 YDKLNKLPEIEALE
+47 FDQLNSIPEIEALE
-61 AIAIEEEENLDRADK
+61 AISIDDEKQEKEEEGSSALSE
-76 PHPFLVSLE
+76 FLIKVQE
-85 KLKDFYTENELIR
+85 FYSNNELAR
-98 YASWSILLILI
+98 YATWAFFLILL
-109 STTALTMIEYDM
+109 STSALTVLEYDM
-121 FKESVSGQVGKT
+121 FNASVKEHAEGS
-133 FIFGGDEPNG
+133 FIFGEKDPNWV
-143 LDTFFHT
+143 DTFFHT

-191 GGAVASVLVAKR
+191 GGAVASVLVAQR
-203 LTGDDTLDESK
+203 LTGDDTLDENK
-214 FNGHLVIAGWNSY
+214 FDGHLVIAGWNKT
-227 VPSILKLIDAN
+227 VPSVLNLIESNKDSTS
-238 VDATDTVILVNVTD
+238 VVILVNEMDKEV
-252 RDIIQRATTGYER
+252 IQRAITGYER
-265 LDIHHIPENFTHESV
+265 LDITHIPENFTHESV
-280 LRKAFLEKA
+280 LRKAFLDKA
-289 STFMILPDN
+289 GTFMILPDS

-332 LDTETVSHLERANAN
+332 LDVENVSHLQRANAN
-347 EIVIPDDHVPHL
+347 EIVIPDEHVPHL

-374 NLILQE
+374 DLILKE
-380 EKDKGLQEVKIPRSL
+380 EEDKGLQEVKIPKTL
-395 NKQSHNKISAF
+395 NGQTHNKISAF
-406 YKFKYNWLLVGYAIR
+406 YKFKYGWLLVGYAIR

-437 LIRSMIKEQL
+437 LIRNMIKEQL
-447 EGAGV
+447 DGAGI

-470 KVDEKHSA
+470 KIDRKHSA

>member
-1 MLLSVRFRTGQHK
+1 
-14 KEYMN
+14 MN
-19 DNASPDQFEDPDV
+19 KNNPLDQIQDSEVSAS
-32 STTELDEVIHANKEL
+32 ELDAVIDTNKEL
-47 YDKLNKLPEIEALE
+47 FDQLNAIPEIEALDS
-61 AIAIEEEENLDRADK
+61 ISIEEDKHERERDK
-76 PHPFLVSLE
+76 PNPIIELFNRVQV
-85 KLKDFYTENELIR
+85 FYTENELTR
-98 YASWSILLILI
+98 YATWSLLLILI
-109 STTALTMIEYDM
+109 STSALTIIEYDM
-121 FKESVSGQVGKT
+121 FNGSVKEHTEGS
-133 FIFGGDEPNG
+133 FIFGDKEPNW

-168 VTHLGKFLTIIIMLL
+168 VTHLGKLLTIIIMLL

-191 GGAVASVLVAKR
+191 GGAVASVLVAQR
-203 LTGDDTLDESK
+203 LTGDDTLDENK
-214 FNGHLVIAGWNSY
+214 FDGHLVIAGWNKT
-227 VPSILKLIDAN
+227 VPSVLNLIESNKDSAS
-238 VDATDTVILVNVTD
+238 VVILVNEMDKEV
-252 RDIIQRATTGYER
+252 IQRAITGYER
-265 LDIHHIPENFTHESV
+265 LDITHIPENFTHESV
-280 LRKAFLEKA
+280 LRKAFLDKA
-289 STFMILPDN
+289 GTFMILPDS

-324 SCNVVAHV
+324 ACNVIAHV
-332 LDTETVSHLERANAN
+332 LDVENVSHLQRANAN
-347 EIVIPDDHVPHL
+347 EIVIPDEHVPHL

-374 NLILQE
+374 DLILKE
-380 EKDKGLQEVKIPRSL
+380 EEDKGLQEVKIPKTL
-395 NKQSHNKISAF
+395 NGQTHNKISAF
-406 YKFKYNWLLVGYAIR
+406 YKFKYGWLLVGYAIR

-447 EGAGV
+447 DGAGI

-470 KVDEKHSA
+470 KIDQKHSA

>member
-1 MLLSVRFRTGQHK
+1 
-14 KEYMN
+14 MN
-19 DNASPDQFEDPDV
+19 KNIPLDQIQDSKV
-32 STTELDEVIHANKEL
+32 SETDIDAVIDTNKEL
-47 YDKLNKLPEIEALE
+47 FDQLNSIPEIKALG
-61 AIAIEEEENLDRADK
+61 AISIEDEKQEKEEEGSSAFSE
-76 PHPFLVSLE
+76 LVVKVQE
-85 KLKDFYTENELIR
+85 FYSNNELAR
-98 YASWSILLILI
+98 YATWAFFLILL
-109 STTALTMIEYDM
+109 STSALTVLEYDM
-121 FKESVSGQVGKT
+121 FNASVKEHAEGS
-133 FIFGGDEPNG
+133 FIFGEKEPNWV
-143 LDTFFHT
+143 DTFFHT

-191 GGAVASVLVAKR
+191 GGAVASVLVAQR
-203 LTGDDTLDESK
+203 LTGDDTLDENK
-214 FNGHLVIAGWNSY
+214 FDGHLVIAGWNKT
-227 VPSILKLIDAN
+227 VPSVLNLIESNKDSTS
-238 VDATDTVILVNVTD
+238 VVILVNEMDKEV
-252 RDIIQRATTGYER
+252 IQRAITGYER
-265 LDIHHIPENFTHESV
+265 LDITHIPENFTHESV
-280 LRKAFLEKA
+280 LRKAFLDKA
-289 STFMILPDN
+289 GTFMILPDS

-332 LDTETVSHLERANAN
+332 LDVENVSHLQRANAN
-347 EIVIPDDHVPHL
+347 EIVIPDEHVPHL

-374 NLILQE
+374 DLILKE
-380 EKDKGLQEVKIPRSL
+380 EEDKGLQEVKIPKTL
-395 NKQSHNKISAF
+395 NGQTHNKISAF
-406 YKFKYNWLLVGYAIR
+406 YKFKYGWLLVGYAIR

-437 LIRSMIKEQL
+437 LIRNMIKEQL
-447 EGAGV
+447 DGAGI

-470 KVDEKHSA
+470 KIDRKHSA